1 MKKNVLLLLSIF
13 AILPAAFCFGQVID
27 DSPTRVQTTLQP
39 GMTEIGTLKP
49 KNVRQIKTS
58 QWTLGCETIDREY
71 SDYNSFKEYLPA
83 LGISRIRLQAGW
95 ARCEKDPGL
104 YDFGWLDNIINDAA
118 ERGISVWLETSYGNP
133 GYPGGGGR
141 TLAGGMPTSKE
152 GLEAWD
158 RWVTV
163 IAQRYK
169 GKVHDWCVWNEPEI
183 RGANA
188 NEQIC
193 DFNIR
198 TARIIRKEIP
208 DARIAALAVSWPR
221 KEIIETLLKKLQA
234 TGESD
239 LFQWIVYHHYTKN
252 PDTPYPQVLEVR
264 ELAKKYNPKIRLWQ
278 GESGVESEWC
288 ISGALSRYNWTEL
301 TQAKWDARRM
311 LGDIGHGS
319 DSLIFTAA
327 DLDYRTT
334 SFHNGLVRY
343 GLIKTAG
350 ADRAHRVLKV
360 KMAYYTVQNIVSV
373 FNDSVEWISD
383 FSCES
388 KCAKDLAIFGYRDKA
403 TQTPITVFWDKTD
416 VPKDENTTLPARL
429 KIEMKPLK
437 EPVWVDTVSGRVYLI
452 PKENVKVDGK
462 FVIFDKIPAYDAPV
476 FITDKSIL
484 DIEPSAAWL
493 FSLETKE
500 KRK

>member
-1 MKKNVLLLLSIF
+1 MKKFCILSFLLLAGTASCF
-13 AILPAAFCFGQVID
+13 AQVID
-27 DSPTRVQTTLQP
+27 DSSTRVQTTLNP
-39 GMTEIGTLKP
+39 GFQEIGTLIP
-49 KNVRQIKTS
+49 KNVREISTS

-71 SDYNSFKEYLPA
+71 SDYNAFKEYLPA
-83 LGISRIRLQAGW
+83 LGIGRIRLQAGW

-104 YDFGWLDNIINDAA
+104 YDFAWLDNIINDAA
-118 ERGISVWLETSYGNP
+118 AKGISVWLETSYGNP
-133 GYPGGGGR
+133 IYPGGGGR

-152 GLEAWD
+152 GVAAWD
-158 RWVTV
+158 RWVTELTR
-163 IAQRYK
+163 RYK

-188 NEQIC
+188 SDAIC
-193 DFNIR
+193 DFNIH

-208 DARIAALAVSWPR
+208 DARIAALVLSWPR
-221 KEIIETLLKKLQA
+221 AEIFEILLKKLKDSN
-234 TGESD
+234 ELD

-252 PDTPYPQVLEVR
+252 PDTPYPMVMKAR
-264 ELAKKYNPKIRLWQ
+264 ELVQQYNPKIKLWQ

-288 ISGALSRYNWTEL
+288 VSGALSRYNWTEL

-319 DSLIFTAA
+319 DSLVFTAA

-350 ADRAHRVLKV
+350 ADRANKVLKV
-360 KMAYYTVQNIVSV
+360 KTAYYTVQNIVSV
-373 FNDSVEWISD
+373 FNDAVEWNPG
-383 FSCES
+383 FACES
-388 KCAKDLAIFGYRDKA
+388 ECQKDLALFGFADKK
-403 TQTPITVFWDKTD
+403 TGTPLYVFWDKTD
-416 VPKDENTTLPARL
+416 VPKDENGTTPARF

-437 EPVWVDTVSGRVYLI
+437 QPVWVDTVSGRVY
-452 PKENVKVDGK
+452 E
-462 FVIFDKIPAYDAPV
+462 IPAKNITVKDQFVTFENIPVYDAPV

-484 DIEPSAAWL
+484 TIEQNPAYKFL
-493 FSLETKE
+493 LENPPK
-500 KRK
+500 KK